1 MPARLILIGFCLLLG
16 ACAAPW
22 QRDDGRFG
30 PRPGDG
36 SEFRGQSQQS
46 ESWSSAGDELLQP
59 IAGARYSRRQIIR
72 LDEGD
77 VFADPMTIDE
87 LMQYALNH
95 HPLLRVYQQDIEI
108 AKARLVGAGVRPNPD
123 FVLDSDHNVDDD
135 TFDLS
140 FRLDIPILTA
150 GKIWHREQVA
160 AAGVTRARLALN
172 RDTKLLLSRIGG
184 AAVDVLY
191 YKQLAQLYQRLGQ
204 LTSKAAAWQKIRVDN
219 GDDRAL
225 DGFVLQADAAE
236 IEQERLKA
244 LRQLKAA
251 QMILAQAIGV
261 ANPHPVQVEGRLVEE
276 WLPDISLEAVLNE
289 VSFTGPELAAQQA
302 ALDVRRARVEL
313 EYANAIPDMEIG
325 PRFSRRFTGRQG
337 SEGLRI
343 RIPWVISDLNLGPI
357 LESEAARVR
366 AEAMLDAVNLETLG
380 SVATAY
386 AELAPLRTQLE
397 DYTKNVK
404 PLLDQTEQDVNKAI
418 DNKTVVPR
426 DLNAPIRRLVR
437 LRLDHLQARYRYA
450 QLHMRLVAAAPS
462 AITARRESGGSE

>member
-30 PRPGDG
+30 PRPGEG
-36 SEFRGQSQQS
+36 VEFRGQGPP
-46 ESWSSAGDELLQP
+46 SAFPPVTGEELLRP
-59 IAGARYSRRQIIR
+59 IEGARYSRRQIIR
-72 LDEGD
+72 IDEGD

-135 TFDLS
+135 TFDWS
-140 FRLDIPILTA
+140 FRIDIPILTA
-150 GKIWHREQVA
+150 GKLWRREQLA
-160 AAGVTRARLALN
+160 AAGVVRARLVLN
-172 RDTKLLLSRIGG
+172 RDTKALLSRIGG

-204 LTSKAAAWQKIRVDN
+204 LTSKAAAWQKLRVDKK
-219 GDDRAL
+219 DDRPL

-236 IEQERLKA
+236 IKRERLKA
-244 LRQLKAA
+244 LRRLKAA
-251 QMILAQAIGV
+251 QMILARAIGV
-261 ANPHPVQVEGRLVEE
+261 ADPRPVEVEGRLVEE
-276 WLPDISLEAVLNE
+276 WLPDISLEAVLDE
-289 VSFTGPELAAQQA
+289 VRFTGPELAEQHA
-302 ALDVRRARVEL
+302 AVEESRARERL
-313 EYANAIPDMEIG
+313 EYANRIPDMEIG

-343 RIPWVISDLNLGPI
+343 RIPWVISDRNLGPI
-357 LESEAARVR
+357 LESEAARLR
-366 AEAMLDAVNLETLG
+366 AEAMLDAVNVETLG
-380 SVATAY
+380 SVAVAY

-418 DNKTVVPR
+418 DEKTVVPS